1 MRQGIDGL
9 ESPKQLL
16 ATMPMLFSTDP
27 LAEQLCTSADE
38 VLAPIFATLDCLT
51 AYLDPRTTPP
61 DMLDWLAGW
70 VGLTTVGH
78 LETSRKRD
86 VILAGIE
93 LLPWRGTI
101 RSVREAV
108 VAVFGMEVEV
118 IESGAASGSTTPN
131 SAPEGRRM
139 PILVVRV
146 TAEREADVDKRSLDE
161 LVDAVKPAHIPHRVE
176 VLVRPGAS
184 AS

>member
-1 MRQGIDGL
+1 MRYGIDGL
-9 ESPKQLL
+9 ESPTQLL
-16 ATMPMLFSTDP
+16 GTMPMMYQSDR
-27 LAEQLCTSADE
+27 LAEQLCTSCDE

-78 LETSRKRD
+78 QDASRKRE
-86 VILAGIE
+86 VILAGID

-108 VAVFGMEVEV
+108 VAAFGKDVEV
-118 IESGAASGSTTPN
+118 IESGSADGSTTPN
-131 SAPEGRRM
+131 STPGGRRK

-146 TAEREADVDKRSLDE
+146 TVDDEADLDKRSLED
-161 LVDAVKPAHIPHRVE
+161 LVNAVKPAHVPHRIE
-176 VLVRPGAS
+176 VLVRPGGS
-184 AS
+184 GN